1 MKYILSSL
9 QFESL
14 GVSSYLDTIV
24 DEVKKNL
31 FNGSKEYILNTHIRG
46 KKVRIKFLYN
56 NGSEKY
62 KGQDINSYAQLLN
75 PDPENIEF
83 LINLGDLSDQ
93 SIIHEL
99 KHVDR
104 EISRDLYA
112 DFYYYI
118 NHVGRDVIDN
128 NQHLFRSDDEYEYL
142 NSVFYLINP
151 DEFEAYF
158 NDIYKELSI
167 KIQKETNNLEKT
179 KIIGNYLKETD
190 IYSIYKEMSGG
201 DIFLKDFFKDEE
213 SLNYFLSLF
222 SLKMNQ
228 FIEDDPE
235 YDNWKIKPP
244 RINMNSM
251 EKYINKLLIK
261 QANKGFKKFSRLYVL
276 L

>member
-1 MKYILSSL
+1 MKYILYSK

-14 GVSSYLDTIV
+14 GVSSYLDSII
-24 DEVKKNL
+24 DQVKKNL
-31 FNGSKEYILNTHIRG
+31 SSESPEYILDTSIRN
-46 KKVRIKFLYN
+46 KKVRIKFIYSQ
-56 NGSEKY
+56 GSEKY

-83 LINLGDLSDQ
+83 LINLGDLTEQ

-104 EISRDLYA
+104 AISRDLYV

-128 NQHLFRSDDEYEYL
+128 NQDLFKTEEDYEYL
-142 NSVFYLINP
+142 NSAFYLINP
-151 DEFEAYF
+151 DEFEAHF
-158 NDIYKELSI
+158 NDLYKELSN
-167 KIQKETNNLEKT
+167 KITKETSHSDKV
-179 KIIGNYLKETD
+179 KIIDEDLKNAD
-190 IYSIYKEMSGG
+190 IYLIYKEMSKG
-201 DIFLKDFFKDEE
+201 DIFLEDFFKERQ

-222 SLKMNQ
+222 SLKMDQ

-235 YDNWKIKPP
+235 YDNWGIKPEVV
-244 RINMNSM
+244 NMSSM
-251 EKYINKLLIK
+251 ELYINNLLIK
-261 QANKGFKKFSRLYVL
+261 QSKKGFKKFSRLYVL